1 MATLEN
7 IDGQRVH
14 VLSVHFHHEHTLR
27 REQWLQIDRCCE
39 HLRGHVIML
48 ADHNSL
54 VVPARDANKPAE
66 EKKNEILAAR
76 DTEVSVLA
84 KMGLTDAWPE
94 IHHASPDLRMSP
106 PAGYTYGYQV
116 GDPAP
121 SDRSLKRLDRIHVS
135 NSLKGHL
142 STAFTSFLCR
152 SDHKA
157 LVVSCKPPVFH
168 AVYPRFRCSE
178 DFFADDTATESVTD
192 QLQAL
197 DGDPATRW
205 EKAHAIF
212 RHAAMEHRLAHQRIN
227 TSQVLPLLLA
237 STSSYVPP
245 QGWKFLTDQGTCP
258 DNHSQAYSALV
269 SIYEKDESDKVG
281 TTLLEQLKGLAGEAP
296 SCVTQAQ
303 RTKQINKLMTELQA
317 RKRLG
322 WVKSKT
328 GQLLSDPLVIASAL
342 EQHWSGVTRPGLST
356 SEECHRYLDR
366 LKLPPNFSV
375 MARALFR
382 LLTPALV
389 SEALD
394 RLHNSS
400 SPGEDGVGAGFYKY
414 FREFFEPLMFQLC
427 DIAFNSGSLPEG
439 WETGLINMI
448 PKAAGLASIDKLRP
462 IALQNVKKK
471 WLMTIVAMQIE
482 QIIQQLSHK
491 QQAGCIKGRHMIQH
505 IWGVKGGFE
514 SLDKGL
520 LVSFDFSN
528 AFPTLSHVFIEAV
541 LHKIQI
547 PPFHVHFILATL
559 VAPYHFCVGKGIVRE
574 VLFTPGA
581 GIGQGDPFCPLLFSF
596 CASFVLFAFNPVSSA
611 FPFMYVDDLCVLI
624 TSNFSS
630 SLLSILDSM
639 NEFGRISGLC
649 LNLSKSA
656 MVIKGKF
663 SDSDIKSFKS
673 CGLTMADSVRYLGV
687 LIGHVTTAQAFTR
700 ALGEAQR
707 RASQLSLFPL
717 TLLERVQLLKVWI
730 LPVLLLTAR
739 AYRASEQ
746 EERSLKTVYN
756 TALGFDSWGVT
767 LTQLSLQPDSG
778 GHGLAPPDTWLRV
791 QSGLAFSRFS
801 GHQSELPPFVTLIF
815 RQWARKYGVV

>member
-1 MATLEN
+1 M
-7 IDGQRVH
+7 
-14 VLSVHFHHEHTLR
+14 S
-27 REQWLQIDRCCE
+27 
-39 HLRGHVIML
+39 
-48 ADHNSL
+48 
-54 VVPARDANKPAE
+54 
-66 EKKNEILAAR
+66 
-76 DTEVSVLA
+76 
-84 KMGLTDAWPE
+84 
-94 IHHASPDLRMSP
+94 IH
-106 PAGYTYGYQV
+106 
-116 GDPAP
+116 
-121 SDRSLKRLDRIHVS
+121 
-135 NSLKGHL
+135 
-142 STAFTSFLCR
+142 
-152 SDHKA
+152 
-157 LVVSCKPPVFH
+157 
-168 AVYPRFRCSE
+168 
-178 DFFADDTATESVTD
+178 
-192 QLQAL
+192 
-197 DGDPATRW
+197 
-205 EKAHAIF
+205 
-212 RHAAMEHRLAHQRIN
+212 
-227 TSQVLPLLLA
+227 
-237 STSSYVPP
+237 
-245 QGWKFLTDQGTCP
+245 
-258 DNHSQAYSALV
+258 
-269 SIYEKDESDKVG
+269 EKDESDKVG
-281 TTLLEQLKGLAGEAP
+281 TTLLEQLKGLLAGEAP

-328 GQLLSDPLVIASAL
+328 GQLPSDPLAIASAL
-342 EQHWSGVTRPGLST
+342 EQHWSGVTRPGLGS
-356 SEECHRYLDR
+356 SEECRRYLDQ

-382 LLTPALV
+382 PLTPALV

-400 SPGEDGVGAGFYKY
+400 SPGEDGVGAGFYKC

-427 DIAFNSGSLPEG
+427 DTAFNSGSLPEG
-439 WETGLINMI
+439 WETGLINII

-462 IALQNVKKK
+462 NALQNVKKK

-491 QQAGCIKGRHMIQH
+491 QQVGCIKGRHMIQH

-547 PPFHVHFILATL
+547 PLFHVHFILATL

-581 GIGQGDPFCPLLFSF
+581 GIGQGDPFSPLLFSF
-596 CASFVLFAFNPVSSA
+596 CASFVLFAFDSVSSA

-624 TSNFSS
+624 TSNFAP
-630 SLLSILDSM
+630 SLRSILDSM

-663 SDSDIKSFKS
+663 SESDIKSFKS

-687 LIGHVTTAQAFTR
+687 LIGHVTTAQAFAR

-746 EERSLKTVYN
+746 EERSLKPVYN

-791 QSGLAFSRFS
+791 QSGLAFARFS
-801 GHQSELPPFVTLIF
+801 GHQSEFPPFVTLIF
-815 RQWARKYGVV
+815 RQWARKYGVVWTPRAVPYLQLGPVPYASMGFLAQSLKSFSQARRYVLDGMLPGTTSDALPLWHSAIFRNADNLTYYCPRLIKRGILTVKDLFDTTAQPKAKLLSMMRQTWQAVYPASLLTFQGLPSSEWSLNSVWVGSWGKSASLKKMAPVPYVPHRQPSQV